1 MSKLFYFIV
10 PILILASGITAAT
23 WSSFSESKNDFRRMG
38 GNLRTI
44 EIQIPSFLEFAGEEF
59 PLENWT
65 VRQKLEKELRKQLT
79 YPEHIQLLKQR
90 SARYERPFKEILG
103 QYGVPEDFFYLA
115 IAESHLSNVVSPAGA
130 TGFWQ
135 LMPATARNYGLE
147 VSETVDERYHPE
159 KSTHAAARYLRDS
172 YKELQDW
179 TLVAAAYNMGS
190 NGLARAMVRQ
200 GAESYY
206 ELKLNKETSHYV
218 FKVLGY
224 KCLLESPERF
234 GMSFASQKEEL
245 KPVMW
250 RTVKIQESIPSLN
263 AFAAS
268 HQLTYSQLVAYNPWL
283 KGQILNVAPGK
294 TYEIRFPLSS
304 GLKVDELVVKGS
316 KLPDTLPSAVEPEE
330 PYLIS
335 NA

>member
-1 MSKLFYFIV
+1 M
-10 PILILASGITAAT
+10 
-23 WSSFSESKNDFRRMG
+23 
-38 GNLRTI
+38 
-44 EIQIPSFLEFAGEEF
+44 
-59 PLENWT
+59 
-65 VRQKLEKELRKQLT
+65 
-79 YPEHIQLLKQR
+79 
-90 SARYERPFKEILG
+90 
-103 QYGVPEDFFYLA
+103 
-115 IAESHLSNVVSPAGA
+115 
-130 TGFWQ
+130 
-135 LMPATARNYGLE
+135 
-147 VSETVDERYHPE
+147 
-159 KSTHAAARYLRDS
+159 
-172 YKELQDW
+172 
-179 TLVAAAYNMGS
+179 
-190 NGLARAMVRQ
+190 ARAMVRQ